1 MARADALVLFGITG
15 DLSEKKLI
23 PALYELTVEGR
34 LDIPVVGV
42 ARSGWT
48 LDDLCGHIRRVLADR
63 DRTAVDQ
70 LCSRLRHVDGDYQD
84 PATFAELAEK
94 LDDVTR
100 PVFFMAIPPSLF
112 ETVATSL
119 ASVGLNKQGRLVVEK
134 PFGRDLASSIE
145 LNDILHRHF
154 REDQIFRID
163 HFLGKEPVQNLLVF
177 RFANSLLEPIWNR
190 HHVASVMVTMAEAY
204 GIEGRGRFYDGV
216 GAIRDVIQNHL
227 LQIVGLLA
235 MEPPVSGDPDALR
248 DEVVKVLKAVKPLT
262 ADNVIRGQY
271 DGYLD
276 EPDVAPD
283 STTETF
289 AAIDLRIDNWRWAGV
304 PFCIR
309 AGKGMAETVTEARI
323 VLQETPQDLFAPA
336 GKPPPNVIT
345 FRMKPDDV
353 ISMTMQAKVPGQETR
368 AESLDLTVDYGEA
381 LGGDGPDP
389 YERLIGDAIDG
400 DPRLFA
406 RQDSVEQAWRIVEGV
421 LDPSAPIHT
430 YERGSWGPQLADTML
445 PPGRCWPEDE

>member
-48 LDDLCGHIRRVLADR
+48 LDDLCAHIRRVLAER
-63 DRTAVDQ
+63 DQTAVDQ

-84 PATFAELAEK
+84 PATFTDLAAQLE
-94 LDDVTR
+94 DVHR
-100 PVFFMAIPPSLF
+100 PLFFMAIPPSLF

-119 ASVGLNKQGRLVVEK
+119 AGVGLSQQGRLVIEK
-134 PFGRDLASSIE
+134 PFGRDLASAIE

-190 HHVASVMVTMAEAY
+190 HHVASVMVTMAESY

-248 DEVVKVLKAVKPLT
+248 DEVVKVLKAVQPLT
-262 ADNVIRGQY
+262 DDNVIRGQY

-276 EPDVAPD
+276 ESDVAPD

-430 YERGSWGPQLADTML
+430 YARGSWGPQLADTML

>member
-48 LDDLCGHIRRVLADR
+48 LDDLCAHIRRVLADR
-63 DRTAVDQ
+63 DQTAVDQ

-84 PATFAELAEK
+84 PATFADLAAQLE
-94 LDDVTR
+94 DVHR

-119 ASVGLNKQGRLVVEK
+119 AGVGLSQQGRLVIEK
-134 PFGRDLASSIE
+134 PFGRDLASAIE

-190 HHVASVMVTMAEAY
+190 HHVASVMVTMAESY

-248 DEVVKVLKAVKPLT
+248 DEVVKVLKAVQPLT
-262 ADNVIRGQY
+262 DDNVIRGQY

-276 EPDVAPD
+276 ESDVASD

-430 YERGSWGPQLADTML
+430 YARGSWGPQLADTML

>member
-1 MARADALVLFGITG
+1 MERADALVLFGITG
-15 DLSEKKLI
+15 DLSEKKLL

-48 LDDLCGHIRRVLADR
+48 LDDLCAHVRRVLADR

-84 PATFAELAEK
+84 PATFADLAEQ
-94 LDDVTR
+94 LEDVQR
-100 PVFFMAIPPSLF
+100 PLFFMAIPPSLF
-112 ETVATSL
+112 EKVATSL
-119 ASVGLNKQGRLVVEK
+119 AGVGLSQRGRLVIEK
-134 PFGRDLASSIE
+134 PFGRDLASAIE

-190 HHVASVMVTMAEAY
+190 HHVASVMVTMAESY

-248 DEVVKVLKAVKPLT
+248 DEVVKVLKAVQPLT
-262 ADNVIRGQY
+262 DDNVIRGQY

-276 EPDVAPD
+276 ESDVAPD